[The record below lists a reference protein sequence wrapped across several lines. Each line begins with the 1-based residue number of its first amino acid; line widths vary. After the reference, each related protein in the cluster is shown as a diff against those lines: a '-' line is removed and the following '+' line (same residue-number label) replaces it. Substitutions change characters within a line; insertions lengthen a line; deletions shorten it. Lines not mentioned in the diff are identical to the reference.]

1 MPSERDLSHILKM
14 WKIPQEFKEELKE
27 SCEGVRLKHGKLAS
41 IPLVCRTDQCPFRE
55 TCSIKDEY
63 RIKGSRC
70 LMEIGT
76 IVTRFDELCNHF
88 SISIDGDYIQEKDV
102 VDVAMIRDIIDLEI
116 QLLRADNKIA
126 ISSDFMQKHIAQ
138 VDKKGNAYYEEIINP
153 AAEFKLKLSDN
164 RMKLFSKLNA
174 TRKDKADLFKSTESY
189 TNKALSIIEK
199 IKEKAKDLNIDNM
212 EEVNNSLGEF
222 NSLDGDV

>member
-1 MPSERDLSHILKM
+1 MPSEKDLSHILKM
-14 WKIPQEFKEELKE
+14 WKIPDGAKNELKE
-27 SCEGVRLKHGKLAS
+27 TCEGIRLKHGKLAS
-41 IPLVCRTDQCPFRE
+41 IPLVCRVEQCPFKE
-55 TCSIKDEY
+55 TCSISEEF
-63 RIKGSRC
+63 RIKGNRC

-76 IVTRFDELCNHF
+76 IVTRFEELCNHF
-88 SISIDGDYIQEKDV
+88 SINISGDYIDEKDTI
-102 VDVAMIRDIIDLEI
+102 DVAMIRDIIDLEI

-153 AAEFKLKLSDN
+153 AADFKLKLSDN

-174 TRKDKADLFKSTESY
+174 TRKDKADLFKSAESY

-199 IKEKAKDLNIDNM
+199 VKEKAKNIDIDNID
-212 EEVNNSLGEF
+212 ELNNNLADF
-222 NSLDGDV
+222 NNIGSE